1 MGDPEI
7 WEQKIRLTPLWAC
20 YPPKLGHVKSFV
32 CTRLTRCGWRWI
44 ILCLLLLTACD
55 APGTV
60 INPTSLNS
68 RYNDEQPALSGDGRW
83 LALVS
88 NRDGGRNILLYNVQQ
103 RQFVPLPRLNRPSAI
118 AEYPSLSYTGR
129 YIAYIASDRGLPEIR
144 LYDRAIQQG
153 QVLVSAYQGWLR
165 RPSISADGRYLVYE
179 SSNRGQWDIEVL
191 DRGPSIELDLP
202 NNRSPNTPSPRP

>member
-1 MGDPEI
+1 MKSSVSDH
-7 WEQKIRLTPLWAC
+7 WIRL
-20 YPPKLGHVKSFV
+20 S
-32 CTRLTRCGWRWI
+32 WRWA
-44 ILCLLLLTACD
+44 LPSLLLASLVSCNQ
-55 APGTV
+55 PGTV
-60 INPTSLNS
+60 SNPISLNS

-88 NRDGGRNILLYNVQQ
+88 NRDGSRNILLYNIQQ
-103 RQFVPLPRLNRPSAI
+103 RQFVTLPRLNRPNAI
-118 AEYPSLSYTGR
+118 AESPSLSHTGR

-191 DRGPSIELDLP
+191 DRGPGVELDLP
-202 NNRSPNTPSPRP
+202 NDRPSNSPTP

>member
-1 MGDPEI
+1 M
-7 WEQKIRLTPLWAC
+7 
-20 YPPKLGHVKSFV
+20 KSFV
-32 CTRLTRCGWRWI
+32 YDRVIRLSWRWAQSS
-44 ILCLLLLTACD
+44 LLLSLLVACNE
-55 APGTV
+55 PGTV
-60 INPTSLNS
+60 SNPTSLNS

-88 NRDGGRNILLYNVQQ
+88 NRDGSRNILLYNVQQ
-103 RQFVPLPRLNRPSAI
+103 RQFVTLPRLNRTQAI

-144 LYDRAIQQG
+144 LYDRATQQG
-153 QVLVSAYQGWLR
+153 LVLVSAYQGWLR

-191 DRGPSIELDLP
+191 DRGPGIELDLP
-202 NNRSPNTPSPRP
+202 NDRPNNLPSP

>member
-1 MGDPEI
+1 MGLASHPET
-7 WEQKIRLTPLWAC
+7 RCRPFSLNC
-20 YPPKLGHVKSFV
+20 YPADCVKSFV
-32 CTRLTRCGWRWI
+32 CDRLLRFGWRWI
-44 ILCLLLLTACD
+44 LPSLLLGTLVACNE
-55 APGTV
+55 PGTV
-60 INPTSLNS
+60 NNPTSLNS

-103 RQFVPLPRLNRPSAI
+103 RQFVTLPRLNRANAI

-191 DRGPSIELDLP
+191 DRGPGVELDLP
-202 NNRSPNTPSPRP
+202 NQRPRNVPSS